1 MKKYEINGKYVNI
14 TLDNDKVIRVETD
27 YLDNMIETLDIS
39 MEEAVLTYLEDEE
52 YEINDEQEQLTK
64 KAKENRITATI
75 HDVEDK
81 TKPRKKAERAPK
93 ENPTK
98 EGVISELF
106 NCVSALAGV
115 SNCRIE
121 NKTKIVTFDLNGE
134 SFKIDLIQKRKKGVK

>member
-14 TLDNDKVIRVETD
+14 TLDNDKIVRVETD

-52 YEINDEQEQLTK
+52 YEINDEQEELTQ

-75 HDVEDK
+75 HNAEDK
-81 TKPRKKAERAPK
+81 TRERKKAERAPK

-98 EGVISELF
+98 EGIISELF
-106 NCVSALAGV
+106 NCVFALNGV

-134 SFKIDLIQKRKKGVK
+134 SFKIDLVQKRKPKA

>member
-14 TLDNDKVIRVETD
+14 TLDNDKVIRVEKS
-27 YLDNMIETLDIS
+27 YLDNMVSALDID
-39 MEEAVLTYLEDEE
+39 MDEAVLTYLEDEE
-52 YEINDEQEQLTK
+52 YEINDEQEELTQ

-75 HDVEDK
+75 HKAEDK
-81 TKPRKKAERAPK
+81 TKERKKTERAPK

-98 EGVISELF
+98 EGIISELF
-106 NCVSALAGV
+106 NCVSALEGV

-134 SFKIDLIQKRKKGVK
+134 SFKIDLIQRRKSK